1 MGLTLHRGF
10 ESLPLRLIAGRSAS
24 RRSAIEACAPIA
36 GARNS
41 TTRACSRAQRDIRD
55 DGRPHRPSLPS
66 HSRAPVAQLD
76 RASVYGTEGLGFESL
91 RARYAR
97 PCEGVQNPANSRK
110 NAASTTERACP
121 SEVAA
126 QRAHALIDVRVW
138 PARTEIRTGLH

>member
-91 RARYAR
+91 RARLTEALLIAGFLR
-97 PCEGVQNPANSRK
+97 SR
-110 NAASTTERACP
+110 
-121 SEVAA
+121 
-126 QRAHALIDVRVW
+126 AL
-138 PARTEIRTGLH
+138 